1 MNNQPGWR
9 VGILKQ
15 ALALAGYWV
24 MPLRSLAV
32 PAREDQYQ
40 VFRETETVKVSAP
53 LLLLSGALNV
63 YDEPVGR
70 RPKRLGTLDAG
81 VALVPIGTHE
91 TRPGLRIEAAEEA
104 VALKIPFSEL
114 IDFALAEETSARAL
128 ISGLA
133 GALEQ
138 QHWML
143 RLAALSGQ
151 MERLATLLLA
161 IAEDRGVLQEEGI
174 YLDGAPDVR
183 ELGVLAGVS
192 RESAQ
197 INLEWL
203 VHVGLLRR
211 VSGRL
216 WIPDLN
222 ALRAVSAGNI
232 SP

>member
-9 VGILKQ
+9 AGTLKQ

-24 MPLRSLAV
+24 MPLRSLVV

-40 VFRETETVKVSAP
+40 RFRERETVKVSAP
-53 LLLLSGALNV
+53 LLLLSGVLNV

-81 VALVPIGTHE
+81 TALVPIGTHE
-91 TRPGLRIEAAEEA
+91 TRPGMRIEAAADVVA
-104 VALKIPFSEL
+104 VELQLSEL
-114 IDFALAEETSARAL
+114 IAFALAEESSVRAL

-133 GALEQ
+133 GALEE

-143 RLAALSGQ
+143 RLAVQSGQ

-161 IAEDRGVLQEEGI
+161 IAEERGVLQEEGI

-183 ELGVLAGVS
+183 ELGVLTGVS

-203 VHVGLLRR
+203 VHSGILRR

-216 WIPDLN
+216 WVPDLD
-222 ALRAVSAGNI
+222 ALRAVSAGNL
-232 SP
+232 SS